1 MATLADL
8 SSANPQ
14 SPDEATLA
22 GLSPAARAKY
32 KAQLPEILRASRA
45 AANARGMFYSGDA
58 VDAETR
64 AQEALLA
71 ELAGKDM
78 SAETSAEEASKQR
91 AFDKS
96 QNDKATSVSNR
107 NAMLGLVGSGVG
119 STATLGALAYMN
131 KGNGLQNVFY
141 VDGKPVLFDPKSGT
155 YTPISAATPNVGGA
169 ALAGPGTAAVTP
181 AAGIGYG
188 GPMAAAP
195 GASTG
200 LSSLPGM
207 TPGSLGI
214 PSSGTPFVPG
224 AGPGYAGPA
233 AAGGAAGAAG
243 ASISQPSMWT
253 KATSGKSLAGGAV
266 GGLAGLAALRAAGVN
281 GTNSDI
287 GAGLG
292 GLGAYGLYS
301 KFGSGNP
308 YLAGAS
314 ALAGTFGGGLLGNL
328 FK

>member
-1 MATLADL
+1 MPTLADL
-8 SSANPQ
+8 SSASPQ
-14 SPDEATLA
+14 SPDDATLA

-32 KAQLPEILRASRA
+32 KAQLPEILRASRS

-58 VDAETR
+58 VDAETK

-71 ELAGKDM
+71 QLAGQDM
-78 SAETSAEEASKQR
+78 GAQTSAEEASKQR

-96 QNDKATSVSNR
+96 QNDAAVSASKR
-107 NAMLGLVGSGVG
+107 NAMLGLIGGGVG
-119 STATLGALAYMN
+119 SATTLLALNAMN
-131 KGNGLQNVFY
+131 KGGAQNVFKVGDKLY
-141 VDGKPVLFDPKSGT
+141 EKVGDKWADV
-155 YTPISAATPNVGGA
+155 TPGANVGGA
-169 ALAGPGTAAVTP
+169 AMAGPGTAAVTP
-181 AAGIGYG
+181 TSGVVSG
-188 GPMAAAP
+188 
-195 GASTG
+195 S
-200 LSSLPGM
+200 LSGM

-243 ASISQPSMWT
+243 ASLSQPSMWQT
-253 KATSGKSLAGGAV
+253 AIKAPMLAGGAV
-266 GGLAGLAALRAAGVN
+266 GGLAGLAALRGAGVN
-281 GTNSDI
+281 STNSDI

-308 YLAGAS
+308 YLAGGA